1 MIAYFPQGVRY
12 WREDR
17 LVGAPKW
24 VADEYYDI
32 AGKVA
37 AEELAEWQKQT
48 PGQHEMLNAMLRTM
62 LEERC
67 KLVMRKTDRWKRRR
81 WRSRWGSPASFC
93 TSLRRMREL
102 PEGVKLPHGGVMI
115 PEKIAGRSRRLACT
129 GRRWPTWRRTFWAKA
144 GIAWCWI
151 IPG

>member
-1 MIAYFPQGVRY
+1 M
-12 WREDR
+12 
-17 LVGAPKW
+17 GAPKW

-67 KLVMRKTDRWKRRR
+67 KLVIRQTTVDAPALALTLGKSGKLQESAPGAGLPVLGDASAWRTSDDSLSKRGGGAEA
-81 WRSRWGSPASFC
+81 SFYVCEGWGS
-93 TSLRRMREL
+93 
-102 PEGVKLPHGGVMI
+102 GGE
-115 PEKIAGRSRRLACT
+115 PDSAAR
-129 GRRWPTWRRTFWAKA
+129 P
-144 GIAWCWI
+144 
-151 IPG
+151 